1 MTVRSEGDVL
11 LQGGYG
17 DSMSERLTHL
27 RADGAAQMVDVS
39 AKAITVRTATASGRV
54 RLSAPTV
61 TLLRAGENPKGEVL
75 SVARLAAVT
84 GAKQTASLIPLCHPL
99 PLHAVDV
106 DLRLDDDGVHLS
118 VTVRTAERTGVE
130 MEALT
135 AVAVAGL
142 TVIDM
147 VKAVERTAVLTDV
160 RIDAKSGG
168 RSGDWVRP

>member
-1 MTVRSEGDVL
+1 MAD
-11 LQGGYG
+11 
-17 DSMSERLTHL
+17 RLTHL
-27 RADGAAQMVDVS
+27 REDGAAQMVDVS
-39 AKAITVRTATASGRV
+39 AKAVTVRSATASGRV
-54 RLSAPTV
+54 LLTPATV
-61 TLLRAGENPKGEVL
+61 DLLRAGANPKGDVL

-84 GAKQTASLIPLCHPL
+84 GAKQTAFLIPLCHPL

-106 DLRLDDDGVHLS
+106 DAVLLDDGVHLS

-147 VKAVERTAVLTDV
+147 VKAVERTAVLSDV
-160 RIDAKSGG
+160 RIEAKSGG
-168 RSGDWVRP
+168 RSGDWTRT